1 MLFQSLRR
9 ESRHGSFLQKA
20 QRLSEQ
26 TDMNPTMC
34 IHKIAA
40 AIKVEAMRRDV
51 RGGANFVFRSANTS
65 LKVWSLSC
73 NLKEEQELTENR

>member
-9 ESRHGSFLQKA
+9 ESRHGSFPRKA

-26 TDMNPTMC
+26 TDMNPTMH
-34 IHKIAA
+34 IRKIAA
-40 AIKVEAMRRDV
+40 ATKVEAMRRDV
-51 RGGANFVFRSANTS
+51 HGGANFVSRSANTF

-73 NLKEEQELTENR
+73 NLKGEWS

>member
-9 ESRHGSFLQKA
+9 ESRHDSFPRKA

-34 IHKIAA
+34 IRKIAA

-51 RGGANFVFRSANTS
+51 CGGANLVARSANTS

-73 NLKEEQELTENR
+73 NLKGEQELT